1 MVPYAIS
8 IGSLYAI
15 LYARLTIYFAV
26 DLVSKYQLN
35 QRSLNLVGVKHILKY
50 LRRMRDYML
59 VHQSEDLIVTGCTNT
74 DLWFG
79 CDS

>member
-26 DLVSKYQLN
+26 GMGSKYQLN
-35 QRSLNLVGVKHILKY
+35 LRSLNSGGVKHILKY
-50 LRRMRDYML
+50 FRRMRDYML
-59 VHQSEDLIVTGCTNT
+59 VHKSEILIVTECTNT
-74 DLWFG
+74 DL
-79 CDS
+79 

>member
-15 LYARLTIYFAV
+15 LYARLTIYFV
-26 DLVSKYQLN
+26 VGMVSKYQLN
-35 QRSLNLVGVKHILKY
+35 LRSLNLVGVKHILKY

-59 VHQSEDLIVTGCTNT
+59 VHKSEILIVTRCTNT
-74 DLWFG
+74 DL
-79 CDS
+79 

>member
-1 MVPYAIS
+1 MVPYGIS

-26 DLVSKYQLN
+26 GMVRKYQLN
-35 QRSLNLVGVKHILKY
+35 LRSFNLVGVKHALKY

-59 VHQSEDLIVTGCTNT
+59 VHKSEILMFTKCTNT
-74 DLWFG
+74 NL
-79 CDS
+79 

>member
-1 MVPYAIS
+1 MVSYTIS

-26 DLVSKYQLN
+26 SMVSKHQLN
-35 QRSLNLVGVKHILKY
+35 LRSLNLVGVKHILKY

-59 VHQSEDLIVTGCTNT
+59 VHQSEDFMVTGCTNT
-74 DLWFG
+74 NL
-79 CDS
+79 